1 MTFLLLIVG
10 IALVAEMKN
19 QNGIG
24 RKGTRTKLLSIV
36 WSLSAFAAF
45 VGGYFSGV
53 DNFGIKF
60 GVRPKWL
67 VETESVAFQLGCYMY
82 SVHILFS

>member
-10 IALVAEMKN
+10 IALVAEMKH

-24 RKGTRTKLLSIV
+24 RKGTKLLSIV

-45 VGGYFSGV
+45 VGGYFSSV

>member
-1 MTFLLLIVG
+1 MSTLMTFLLLIVG
-10 IALVAEMKN
+10 IALVAEMKH

-24 RKGTRTKLLSIV
+24 RKGTKLLSIV

-53 DNFGIKF
+53 DNFGIKL
-60 GVRPKWL
+60 GVRPKRL
-67 VETESVAFQLGCYMY
+67 VETEF
-82 SVHILFS
+82 